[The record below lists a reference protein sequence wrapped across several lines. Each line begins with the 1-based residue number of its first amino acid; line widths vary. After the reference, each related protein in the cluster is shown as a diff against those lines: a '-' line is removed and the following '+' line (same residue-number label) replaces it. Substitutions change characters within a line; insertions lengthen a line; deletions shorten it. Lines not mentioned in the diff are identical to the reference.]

1 MHEEV
6 KALLRRVDMSA
17 VTIADMMDRLEEL
30 GMETTFDSRETSILA
45 MLVHMKNMLKE
56 FTYRRREGTIT
67 VEETAEV
74 CEVVLRRFT
83 DSYKTLFTDDLFSQT
98 SSFCRLSRG
107 ITSVLREMKTNVE
120 RNHYYRN
127 FSGMYGDHV
136 AQITSGAFDL
146 RTYRVIVAVHNLHA
160 AIQETLADRLDA
172 LREFDGS
179 VPFFE
184 PSPKDEF
191 SLRIVWNNAQDSFKL
206 QEVKK
211 EGEVQSV
218 IFHSSFLKIVNPS
231 SAQEWRNRRRL
242 GPIDLSI
249 AHSCS
254 VCFRDDVP
262 TSELTVLSGCIHVFC
277 TNCIEGWFD
286 SSRSRSCPCCRT
298 VSEERIMASGYRNL
312 LRMIR

>member
-1 MHEEV
+1 M
-6 KALLRRVDMSA
+6 R
-17 VTIADMMDRLEEL
+17 
-30 GMETTFDSRETSILA
+30 
-45 MLVHMKNMLKE
+45 
-56 FTYRRREGTIT
+56 
-67 VEETAEV
+67 
-74 CEVVLRRFT
+74 CFT
-83 DSYKTLFTDDLFSQT
+83 DSQKILFTDDLFSQT

-107 ITSVLREMKTNVE
+107 ITSVLREMKNNVE

-127 FSGMYGDHV
+127 FCGMYVDHV
-136 AQITSGAFDL
+136 AQITSGTFDL
-146 RTYRVIVAVHNLHA
+146 MTYRVIIAVHNLHA
-160 AIQETLADRLDA
+160 VIHETLADRLDA

-179 VPFFE
+179 VPLTDA
-184 PSPKDEF
+184 SPQDEF
-191 SLRIVWNNAQDSFKL
+191 YLRIVWNNGQDSFKL
-206 QEVKK
+206 QAVEK
-211 EGEVQSV
+211 EGDFQST

-231 SAQEWRNRRRL
+231 SAQEWRNRRQL

-249 AHSCS
+249 THSCS

-277 TNCIEGWFD
+277 TQCIEAWFD